1 MKAVI
6 ILMGYSNCTQT
17 AASVDKVTVKLEP
30 KS

>member
-17 AASVDKVTVKLEP
+17 AASVDKVTVK
-30 KS
+30 